1 MYRLPS
7 IIRPARQLF
16 SPKLLTP
23 RLAVGFS
30 TSQQQ
35 QSAKELK
42 FGADA
47 RLSMLKGVDALTDA
61 VAVTLG
67 PKVEYMYSRRVSSL
81 NTLHQLG
88 RQPKHLVDCQLE
100 IDQIESTA
108 TENLTKAVS
117 WDHVKIFSRVVIDTL
132 DQYLT
137 DTLVDTQSS
146 PWSTDY
152 CLQTCCGML
161 TDTYDLV
168 HT

>member
-1 MYRLPS
+1 MYRLPR

-67 PKVEYMYSRRVSSL
+67 PKVEYMYNQRVSSL
-81 NTLHQLG
+81 NTLHQVS

-108 TENLTKAVS
+108 TENLAKAVS
-117 WDHVKIFSRVVIDTL
+117 WDRVKIFSRVVIDTL
-132 DQYLT
+132 DRYLT
-137 DTLVDTQSS
+137 DALVDTQSS
-146 PWSTDY
+146 PWSTVD
-152 CLQTCCGML
+152 
-161 TDTYDLV
+161 
-168 HT
+168 